1 MIGRT
6 ISHYRIVSQLG
17 VGGMGVVYEAEDDR
31 LGRRV
36 ALKFIPEEL
45 AHDANAVARLRAEAR
60 TASSLNHP
68 NICTIHDI
76 GEHDGRPFIVMEL
89 LHGQS
94 LRDRI
99 GHRPLKVHEAVD
111 AGIQVA
117 DALERAHAR
126 GIIHRDIKPANLFIV
141 DRGPV
146 KVLDFGLAK
155 LLPLEKHTDDSSATT
170 MNLTTAGM
178 TVGTVAYMSPE
189 QVRGDTLDPRTDLF
203 SLGAVLYECVTGRQP
218 FTGKTSAVVFASIL
232 TQAPVA
238 PLVLNPGIPA
248 RLQDVINNCLEK
260 DRELRYQDAAGLRAD
275 LKRVRRDL
283 ESGATSV
290 ALTGTIVAQAGAS
303 AEVTRPVN
311 LVDAG
316 GGLQDDGVTRETQP
330 AVRDSRQS
338 RGRSNANKSA
348 GADTSDKSAFAV
360 IAASLTLAA
369 GASALGFMFLHK
381 APSVTPPMQTT
392 PVAGTAPTA
401 VQDAVPA
408 VSSPAAIPQAAE
420 STGQP
425 AATPPERTST
435 PPQAAPRAPATR
447 QPALP
452 PSRSAEPV
460 SPPAEPSPPVPAP
473 PAVDAPPPPSPSSP
487 SASPASP
494 PPASSSPSPAVSPS
508 GTASLTPPAVSAP
521 SIATPPAPS
530 AADDEGAIRRLIAT
544 YARAIETKDLALF
557 RTVKPNLSAEEQR
570 RLADGF
576 RAVTSQQVAITI
588 AGIERR
594 GSDAIVR
601 VRRRDTI
608 VASGRQ
614 QTSNA
619 QQTITVTQ
627 ANGGWVIRDIGR

>member
-31 LGRRV
+31 LGRAV
-36 ALKFIPEEL
+36 ALKFVPEEL
-45 AHDANAVARLRAEAR
+45 ANDASAVERLRGEAR

-94 LRDRI
+94 LRDRLAQ
-99 GHRPLKVHEAVD
+99 RPLTVHEAVD

-141 DRGPV
+141 ERGPV

-155 LLPLEKHTDDSSATT
+155 LLPAETTTDGSSATT
-170 MNLTTAGM
+170 MNQTTAGM
-178 TVGTVAYMSPE
+178 TAGTVAYMSPE

-203 SLGAVLYECVTGRQP
+203 SLGAVLYECVTGRQA

-238 PLVLNPGIPA
+238 PLALTPGIPA

-260 DRELRYQDAAGLRAD
+260 DRELRYQNAAGLRAD

-283 ESGATSV
+283 ESGAMSV
-290 ALTGTIVAQAGAS
+290 ALTGSMAVPQPGAS
-303 AEVTRPVN
+303 AEITRPLNVP
-311 LVDAG
+311 DATRAP
-316 GGLQDDGVTRETQP
+316 QDERVTGE
-330 AVRDSRQS
+330 VRSEVSESRQ
-338 RGRSNANKSA
+338 RGSAQRMSGKSA
-348 GADTSDKSAFAV
+348 ADAARDKSAFAV

-369 GASALGFMFLHK
+369 GASALGFMFLFK
-381 APSVTPPMQTT
+381 APAMMPPMQT
-392 PVAGTAPTA
+392 APLGAAAPST
-401 VQDAVPA
+401 VQDVAPA
-408 VSSPAAIPQAAE
+408 ASSGAAIPPSAE
-420 STGQP
+420 DARQS
-425 AATPPERTST
+425 AATPPV
-435 PPQAAPRAPATR
+435 A
-447 QPALP
+447 
-452 PSRSAEPV
+452 
-460 SPPAEPSPPVPAP
+460 SPPADSVSP
-473 PAVDAPPPPSPSSP
+473 PPPPSPSAP
-487 SASPASP
+487 S
-494 PPASSSPSPAVSPS
+494 PPASSTASPAAA
-508 GTASLTPPAVSAP
+508 AS
-521 SIATPPAPS
+521 
-530 AADDEGAIRRLIAT
+530 DDDGAIRRLIAT
-544 YARAIETKDLALF
+544 YARAIETKDLSLF

-608 VASGRQ
+608 LASGRQ